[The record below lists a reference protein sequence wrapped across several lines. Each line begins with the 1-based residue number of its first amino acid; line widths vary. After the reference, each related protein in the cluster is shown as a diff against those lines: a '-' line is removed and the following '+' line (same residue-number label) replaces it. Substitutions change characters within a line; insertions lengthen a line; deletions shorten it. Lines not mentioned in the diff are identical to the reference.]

1 MRKEKAC
8 LKEGESKV
16 GKVVSITGQA
26 QAHGR
31 CLGDGG
37 DLSEFRVSL
46 AVFYIG
52 GIFQP
57 I

>member
-46 AVFYIG
+46 DVFYVG